1 MREWRGGIKV
11 VFQLKKARVNIKQL
25 EKTERNRKKSWILLH
40 LRYLENKAKAHSE
53 RD

>member
-25 EKTERNRKKSWILLH
+25 EKQKEIEGNHGYYCFLGT
-40 LRYLENKAKAHSE
+40 
-53 RD
+53 